1 MKHSTKLSPCAQ
13 QAYESDRDRFL
24 QSLFVPEPA
33 RSELLTLVAL
43 DVELRRIHK
52 NVSEEMIGHIRYAW
66 WYEKIEAL
74 YESKQTPGHPVLE
87 ALAPLIS
94 LGYLPQPALL
104 AFIETYRAHFPELP
118 HDSDARLDHLLE
130 QLVEAISPQSKPRWD
145 RAGQLIIRHR
155 TRHGLKRNSWL
166 SIKLMFLK

>member
-1 MKHSTKLSPCAQ
+1 MKLSPCAQ
-13 QAYESDRDRFL
+13 QVYESDRDRFL

-33 RSELLTLVAL
+33 RGELLSLASL

-74 YESKQTPGHPVLE
+74 YEGKQTPGHPVLE

-94 LGYLPQPALL
+94 AGHLPKPALL
-104 AFIETYRAHFPELP
+104 AFVETYRAHFPELP

-130 QLVEAISPQSKPRWD
+130 LLVEAFSPQSKARWD
-145 RAGQLIIRHR
+145 RAGQLIISHRARHA
-155 TRHGLKRNSWL
+155 LKWNSWL
-166 SIKLMFLK
+166 SLKLMFLK